1 MRIRLD
7 LIESRLQIL
16 IEQWM
21 VPVARKD
28 FHSRL
33 AHQMVQALQQY
44 LLTSVDLTAEGTHT
58 YTIFLNPS
66 MVVVFDRQENLLA
79 NLALA
84 MQEAAREAE
93 LFLPSPPTI
102 HLEPDDRLAYADFRV
117 EAVQPPERTGSTAV
131 LRLSEAV
138 GEHEMVA
145 MKAFLII
152 NGVNLFPLDQPV
164 INIGRRTDNHI
175 VIDDP
180 RVSRSHAQIRFS
192 RGAFILFDLNSTG
205 GTRVNGQAIRQASL
219 KPGDVISLSGFPL
232 IYGEEP
238 ADTGDTGDTGQTQS
252 MQSPPS

>member
-33 AHQMVQALQQY
+33 AHQMVQALQQH
-44 LLTSVDLTAEGTHT
+44 LVTSVDLSSAGAHT
-58 YTIFLNPS
+58 YTIYLNPS
-66 MVVVFDRQENLLA
+66 MVAIFDRQENLLA

-84 MQEAAREAE
+84 IQEAAREAE
-93 LFLPSPPTI
+93 LYLSAPPTI
-102 HLEPDDRLAYADFRV
+102 HLEPDERLAFADFRV
-117 EAVQPPERTGSTAV
+117 EAAQPPEKTGSTAV

-138 GEHEMVA
+138 GEHDMIA

-152 NGVNLFPLDQPV
+152 NGVDLYPLDRPV

-205 GTRVNGQAIRQASL
+205 GTRVNGQVIRQASL

-238 ADTGDTGDTGQTQS
+238 VNSGDTGQTQA
-252 MQSPPS
+252 MQSPPP